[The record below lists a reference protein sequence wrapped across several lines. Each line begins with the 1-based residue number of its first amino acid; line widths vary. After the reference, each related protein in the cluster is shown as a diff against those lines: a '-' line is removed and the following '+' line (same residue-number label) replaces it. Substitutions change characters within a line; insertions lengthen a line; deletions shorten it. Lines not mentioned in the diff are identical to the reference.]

1 MLNHATIQGR
11 LVADAEMR
19 STQAGVSVCSFRVAW
34 SEKYKETETKLFLS
48 CTAWRATAD
57 LICKHF
63 HKGKEIIVE
72 GKLSTQEWTDK
83 EGGKRSTVEMTVDR
97 VHFCGSKS
105 EGEGGAGSSYPG
117 PAGGYAPP
125 PAGPN
130 GSEFGDLADDDGEL
144 PF

>member
-1 MLNHATIQGR
+1 MLNNATIQGR
-11 LVADAEMR
+11 LVADPEMR
-19 STQAGVSVCSFRVAW
+19 QTQNSVSVCSFRVAW

-83 EGGKRSTVEMTVDR
+83 EGAKRSSIEMTVDK

-105 EGEGGAGSSYPG
+105 DGGQASEPACSTGYSGGVDVPG
-117 PAGGYAPP
+117 PDDV
-125 PAGPN
+125 
-130 GSEFGDLADDDGEL
+130 SDDGEL

>member
-1 MLNHATIQGR
+1 MLNHTTVQGR
-11 LVADAEMR
+11 LVADPEMR
-19 STQAGVSVCSFRVAW
+19 NTQAGVSVCSFRVAW

-48 CTAWRATAD
+48 CTAWRTTAD

-72 GKLSTQEWTDK
+72 GKLSTREWEDK
-83 EGGKRSTVEMTVDR
+83 EGRRCSSVEMTVDK

-105 EGEGGAGSSYPG
+105 EGETAGAASAPTYSTGYGGGVDVPG
-117 PAGGYAPP
+117 PDDV
-125 PAGPN
+125 
-130 GSEFGDLADDDGEL
+130 SDDGEL

>member
-11 LVADAEMR
+11 LVAEPEMR

-34 SEKYKETETKLFLS
+34 SEKYKEQETKLFLS

-72 GKLSTQEWTDK
+72 GKLSTREWTDK
-83 EGGKRSTVEMTVDR
+83 EGDKRSSVEMTVDR
-97 VHFCGSKS
+97 VHFCGSK
-105 EGEGGAGSSYPG
+105 GEGAPTHSTGSGGGVNVPG
-117 PAGGYAPP
+117 PD
-125 PAGPN
+125 
-130 GSEFGDLADDDGEL
+130 DLADDDGEL
-144 PF
+144 PFD

>member
-1 MLNHATIQGR
+1 MLNHAIVQGR
-11 LVADAEMR
+11 LVADPEMR

-63 HKGKEIIVE
+63 HKGKEIVVE
-72 GKLSTQEWTDK
+72 GKLSTREWEDK
-83 EGGKRSTVEMTVDR
+83 EGRKCSSVEMTVDK
-97 VHFCGSKS
+97 VHFCGSKND
-105 EGEGGAGSSYPG
+105 GGQAS
-117 PAGGYAPP
+117 GGYSAPTP
-125 PAGPN
+125 DVDAN
-130 GSEFGDLADDDGEL
+130 DFSDDGKL

>member
-1 MLNHATIQGR
+1 MLNNATIQGR

-83 EGGKRSTVEMTVDR
+83 EGGKRSSVEMTVDR

-105 EGEGGAGSSYPG
+105 DGGQASEPTYQTGYGGGVNVPG
-117 PAGGYAPP
+117 PDDV
-125 PAGPN
+125 
-130 GSEFGDLADDDGEL
+130 SDDGEL